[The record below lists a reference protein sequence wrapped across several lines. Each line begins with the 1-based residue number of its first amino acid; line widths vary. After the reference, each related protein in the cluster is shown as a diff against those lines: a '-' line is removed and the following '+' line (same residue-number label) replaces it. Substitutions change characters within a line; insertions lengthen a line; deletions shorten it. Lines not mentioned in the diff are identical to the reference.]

1 MRVTAAGA
9 WLHDYISATT
19 PSLRADTVDVL
30 VELIAEID
38 TATDAGE
45 FYDRLCTALCELT
58 SMERSGLFLYDHTLR
73 SVRAVGSHGVE
84 PSLLADVEGTL
95 DETPIAQRA
104 LAGDAVV
111 EVSERLEE
119 EVPPRYA
126 RFAGITTL
134 TCTPVSAGG
143 RWLGVIF
150 ADRGGGKFTLTAEE
164 RQTMWTLGK
173 LAALAASVEQATIQR
188 EAARRLTDGVSLIRE
203 IHEGVIQ
210 RLFGL
215 LLVLGSEG
223 ELDPEQRQVCHDEL
237 REVLG
242 ELRGALGRSLGTQVR
257 STKMSTRQVL
267 DRVATIRD
275 GLVVSWNEDVE
286 VPAEVEPVAQAV
298 LLEAIRNAEKHADP
312 TEIAVRVT
320 IEDGTFALEV
330 VNDGVGA
337 AEPTTGLGLRLAT
350 IEALQ
355 HSGIVEFGPLP
366 PDRWHV
372 RLVVPCER

>member
-1 MRVTAAGA
+1 
-9 WLHDYISATT
+9 
-19 PSLRADTVDVL
+19 VDVL

-38 TATDAGE
+38 SATDAGE
-45 FYDRLCTALCELT
+45 FYDRLCAALCELT
-58 SMERSGLFLYDHTLR
+58 SMERAGLFLYDPTLR
-73 SVRAVGSHGVE
+73 SVRAVGSDGMD
-84 PSLLADVEGTL
+84 PSLLSGVEGTL

-104 LAGDAVV
+104 LAEDTVV
-111 EVSERLEE
+111 EASERLEE
-119 EVPPRYA
+119 EVPRRYA

-150 ADRGGGKFTLTAEE
+150 ADRGGGKFRLTAEE

-173 LAALAASVEQATIQR
+173 LAALSASVEQATLQR
-188 EAARRLTDGVSLIRE
+188 ETARRLADRISLIRE

-223 ELDPEQRQVCHDEL
+223 KLDPAQRQMCHDEL

-242 ELRGALGRSLGTQVR
+242 ELRGALGRSLGTQPR

-267 DRVATIRD
+267 DRVATVRED
-275 GLVVSWNEDVE
+275 LVVSWGDEVE
-286 VPAEVEPVAQAV
+286 VPAEVEPIAQAV
-298 LLEAIRNAEKHADP
+298 LLEAVRNAAKHAEP
-312 TEIAVRVT
+312 SEIAVRIGV
-320 IEDGTFALEV
+320 EDGAFTLEV
-330 VNDGVGA
+330 VNDGVRAG
-337 AEPTTGLGLRLAT
+337 EPTTGLGLRLAT

-372 RLVVPCER
+372 RLVVPLER